1 MNVILRDDEKIQVKC
16 AGDLFEVMRNI
27 LDREEEIDKD
37 REHFWVVGLNAG
49 NWILF
54 VELISLGTVK
64 ATVVDPMDVFSFALQ
79 KRAVKVIMVHNHP
92 STDLTPSENDKDLT
106 DRMIQVGKIVDTPV
120 LDHLVISLETYTS
133 FLDDELMAELEKS
146 TKWEPPYVTKERIR
160 KQAEEIGKKIG
171 RREGI
176 KIGKKRG
183 IEIGKEEGR
192 KLGKQEGLEE
202 GLDLGE
208 LRGIEKGRL
217 LIAAQLKRKG
227 FDRDLILDITGVP
240 EEELDS
246 L

>member
-16 AGDLFEVMRNI
+16 AGDLFGVMRNI

-92 STDLTPSENDKDLT
+92 STNLTPSENDKDLT

-120 LDHLVISLETYTS
+120 LDHLIISLETYMS

-160 KQAEEIGKKIG
+160 KQAEALGKKIG

-176 KIGKKRG
+176 KIGEKRG
-183 IEIGKEEGR
+183 EKKGHKIGKMEGFEQGRQEER
-192 KLGKQEGLEE
+192 QKVV
-202 GLDLGE
+202 
-208 LRGIEKGRL
+208 
-217 LIAAQLKRKG
+217 AQLKRKG
-227 FDRDLILDITGVP
+227 FDRASILEITGMS

>member
-1 MNVILRDDEKIQVKC
+1 MNVLLRDDEKIQVKC
-16 AGDLFEVMRNI
+16 SEDLFGVMRKI

-54 VELISLGTVK
+54 VELISLGSIK
-64 ATVVDPMDVFSFALQ
+64 ATVVEPMDVFSFALQ
-79 KRAVKVIMVHNHP
+79 KRAVKIIMVHNHP
-92 STDLTPSENDKDLT
+92 SKDLTPSENDKDLT

-120 LDHLVISLETYTS
+120 LDHLIISLETYTS

-160 KQAEEIGKKIG
+160 KQAEALGKKIG

-176 KIGKKRG
+176 KIGEKRG
-183 IEIGKEEGR
+183 EKKGHKIGKMEGFEQGRQEER
-192 KLGKQEGLEE
+192 QKVV
-202 GLDLGE
+202 
-208 LRGIEKGRL
+208 
-217 LIAAQLKRKG
+217 AQLKRKG
-227 FDRDLILDITGVP
+227 FDRASILEITGMS